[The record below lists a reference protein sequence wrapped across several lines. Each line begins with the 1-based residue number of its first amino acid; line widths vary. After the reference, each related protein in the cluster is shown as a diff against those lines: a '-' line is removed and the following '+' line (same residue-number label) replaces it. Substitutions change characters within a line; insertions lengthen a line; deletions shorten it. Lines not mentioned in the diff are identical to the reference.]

1 MAQIR
6 MRRIGIR
13 ALSSPLLH
21 CLLAGLAMA
30 AATGHAGAAERNAVP
45 FATWLEELEGEA
57 RGRGVSDDILRRAL
71 PSSEPIGRVI
81 ELDRRQPEGTV
92 TYRQYIDR
100 RVSDTRIARGRELLA
115 RHRPLLEQ
123 VGARYGV
130 QPRFI
135 VALWG
140 LETNYGSYT
149 GGFPVVQA
157 LATLAWD
164 PRRSA
169 YFRKEALNALDILQ
183 AGHITPEAMKGSWAG
198 AMGQSQFMPSSFLR
212 YARDHDGDGRRD
224 IWTTL
229 PDVFASAANYLANAG
244 WRDDRT
250 WGREVVLPAGFDLA
264 LGNPKPR
271 LKNGR
276 SIAEW
281 QALGVRRPGGA
292 DLPAR
297 ADLTAWI
304 VLPNAGKASPAYMV
318 YSNYRSILRWNRSN
332 YFGLSVGLLSDRLR
346 QP

>member
-1 MAQIR
+1 
-6 MRRIGIR
+6 MRRISLF
-13 ALSSPLLH
+13 ALVLPL
-21 CLLAGLAMA
+21 A
-30 AATGHAGAAERNAVP
+30 AAVALPSAAGAAGKTNPVP
-45 FATWLEELEGEA
+45 FAEWLDGLKTEA

-71 PSSEPIGRVI
+71 PSAAPIKRVI

-92 TYRQYIDR
+92 TYKQYIDR
-100 RVSDTRIARGRELLA
+100 RVSATRITRGRKLLREHGALLA
-115 RHRPLLEQ
+115 E

-140 LETNYGSYT
+140 LETNFGSYT

-164 PRRSA
+164 PRRSR
-169 YFRKEALNALDILQ
+169 YFRGEALNALDILQ
-183 AGHITPEAMKGSWAG
+183 QGHITPENMKGSWAG

-212 YARDHDGDGRRD
+212 YAEDFNGDGRRD
-224 IWTTL
+224 IWTSL
-229 PDVFASAANYLANAG
+229 PDVFASAANYLKNAG

-250 WGREVVLPAGFDLA
+250 WGREVVLPAGFDLS

-276 SIAEW
+276 SIAQW

-297 ADLTAWI
+297 GDLTAWI
-304 VLPNAGKASPAYMV
+304 VLPNRGRASPAYMV
-318 YSNYRSILRWNRSN
+318 YSNYRSVLRWNRSN

-346 QP
+346 AGGA